1 MSEFLRFLLDGDRNP
16 LRALPPAQRFQTM
29 AYLALMWTSIF
40 CAGTG
45 AWLWYGELL
54 TAHILV
60 ALGFLITTYVFS
72 RTQKRTAPAHCDPR
86 SADGAS
92 RRDGI
97 WGTP

>member
-45 AWLWYGELL
+45 
-54 TAHILV
+54 
-60 ALGFLITTYVFS
+60 FLITTDVFS